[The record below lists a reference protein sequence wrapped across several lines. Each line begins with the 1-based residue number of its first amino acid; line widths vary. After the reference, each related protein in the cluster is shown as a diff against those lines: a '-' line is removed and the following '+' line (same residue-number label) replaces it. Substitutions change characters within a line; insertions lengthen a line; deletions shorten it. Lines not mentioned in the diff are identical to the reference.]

1 MAHTHPLDQ
10 AITGVTD
17 EMLAQAAA
25 FLEARRAKHG
35 DLRMEATDSGDGAQ
49 DDSGHD
55 ADNQSD
61 DGQDDGTDKLGDAG
75 KQALDRMKGER
86 NAARAELRAFKKLGL
101 TPEQIEA
108 LQKPADDGDKP
119 DVEKIREQARQE
131 ARAEAQR
138 ERVVDKIEAKAA
150 KDFADPEDA
159 VAILLRAHKPD
170 DFLNGEQID
179 VEEIEEALKELLE
192 KKPHLAAAQRGR
204 FTGGADQGTRDSK
217 KKPAASLDEAI
228 AARIAAGKSRR

>member
-1 MAHTHPLDQ
+1 MAHRPTLTLSD
-10 AITGVTD
+10 A
-17 EMLAQAAA
+17 EALATE
-25 FLEARRAKHG
+25 FLARRRAMHG
-35 DLRMEATDSGDGAQ
+35 DLRMEATDDGSDDQDGGAADDADDQQ
-49 DDSGHD
+49 DDD
-55 ADNQSD
+55 
-61 DGQDDGTDKLGDAG
+61 TDKPDLGDKG
-75 KQALDRMKGER
+75 KQALDRMKAER
-86 NAARAELRAFKKLGL
+86 NAAKAELRAFKALGL
-101 TPEQIEA
+101 TPEQIQA
-108 LQKPADDGDKP
+108 LQKPADDDKP
-119 DVEKIREQARQE
+119 DVEQIREQARQE

-159 VAILLRAHKPD
+159 VAILLRTRNTE
-170 DFLNGEQID
+170 DFFDGDSID
-179 VEEIEEALKELLE
+179 VGEIEDALKELLE